1 MQEEDASRRF
11 VLRDPRAAQWVRQ
24 PLGLNVLR
32 IVMAGSTPL
41 APVAK
46 ELGLPLSTVL
56 RWARR
61 WLEVGALVIDAE
73 RPRAGRPVKWYRA
86 VATRFFIPYEA
97 EGAALPED
105 VVRRLV
111 QMRVEPQVRGL
122 IEAARVTYTK
132 GSMKEWGTVLYADR
146 HGQLVVRPDFAL
158 GRTPD
163 LLSDAS
169 PAYLNFY
176 SDDMR
181 LSAAQAKRLQH
192 DLVALLKSYKDEGA
206 GSQAFT
212 LSLVLTPRV

>member
-1 MQEEDASRRF
+1 M
-11 VLRDPRAAQWVRQ
+11 LRDPRAAKWIRQ
-24 PLGLNVLR
+24 PMGLDVLR
-32 IVMAGSTPL
+32 LFMTGSTPL
-41 APVAK
+41 GPVAK

-61 WLEVGALVIDAE
+61 WLEVGAVVIDAE
-73 RPRAGRPVKWYRA
+73 CARSGRPVKWYRA
-86 VATRFFIPYEA
+86 VSTRFLIPYEA

-132 GSMKEWGTVLYADR
+132 GSMKEWGTVVYADR
-146 HGQLVVRPDFAL
+146 HGQLVVRPDFAP

-163 LLSDAS
+163 LLGDAS

-181 LSAAQAKRLQH
+181 LSAAQAKRLQR
-192 DLVALLKSYKDEGA
+192 DLVALLKSYKDEADG
-206 GSQAFT
+206 GQAFT

>member
-1 MQEEDASRRF
+1 MQQKSASSQV
-11 VLRDPRAAQWVRQ
+11 VLRDPRAAKWVRQ
-24 PLGLNVLR
+24 PMGLNVLR
-32 IVMAGSTPL
+32 MFMAGSTPL

-46 ELGLPLSTVL
+46 ELDLPLSTVL

-61 WLEVGALVIDAE
+61 WLDVGALVIDAE
-73 RPRAGRPVKWYRA
+73 CARPGRAVKWYRA
-86 VATRFFIPYEA
+86 VSNRMLIPYEA
-97 EGAALPED
+97 EGSALPED

-122 IEAARVTYTK
+122 IEAARLTYTQ
-132 GSMKEWGTVLYADR
+132 GSMKEWGTVLYTDR
-146 HGQLVVRPDFAL
+146 HGQLVVRPDFSL

-181 LSAAQAKRLQH
+181 LSAAQAKQLQR
-192 DLVALLKSYKDEGA
+192 DLVALLKNYKDKA
-206 GSQAFT
+206 GRGQAFT